1 MVGEPDL
8 LGRHGFGLHDELR
21 LLGSA
26 DRRHDPSG
34 LLGVDRAI
42 YLRADRLCLL
52 GEALDE
58 GRKIVDGLRLP
69 QGQIVAESFPV
80 DLAHPRVPALAEL
93 REGPSEGGAEP
104 LGRER
109 AVEPSVELGLRCGH
123 TAIRA
128 RP

>member
-1 MVGEPDL
+1 MTDARRVGDL
-8 LGRHGFGLHDELR
+8 RDWLLPYVVRGR
-21 LLGSA
+21 
-26 DRRHDPSG
+26 
-34 LLGVDRAI
+34 VDI
-42 YLRADRLCLL
+42 
-52 GEALDE
+52 
-58 GRKIVDGLRLP
+58 
-69 QGQIVAESFPV
+69 ESWMTFW
-80 DLAHPRVPALAEL
+80 LAEL